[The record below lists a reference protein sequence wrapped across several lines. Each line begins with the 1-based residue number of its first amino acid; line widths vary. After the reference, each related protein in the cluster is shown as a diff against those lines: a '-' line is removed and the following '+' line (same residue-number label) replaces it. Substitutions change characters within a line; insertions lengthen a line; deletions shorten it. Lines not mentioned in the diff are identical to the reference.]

1 MLHRLSLSILIVIVV
16 FAMSLSAIAQGETVT
31 IWFTG
36 DEQQGAALQSAA
48 DVWAE
53 ETGNTVQVEVVSW
66 SDAYAQALAAVN
78 AQEGGDILMGGM
90 SWGISLGTIGGMVN
104 LGETFGD
111 DVANIAEISN
121 PGFYSAIVTPDGT
134 VYGIPY
140 NLDTYLMYYRPDAL
154 AEKGIDAPPATWDDL
169 VAALDAGANAGIG
182 WGNASWL
189 SFQNFLYQAGGTWYN
204 EDCSAAAIN
213 SEEGLTALEFYTT
226 LYEDYG
232 FPAEEVGTAAAFS
245 TGEMDIV
252 IDGEWT
258 ASGINSSYPELE
270 GTWSVAPLPAGP
282 SGNYT
287 AFIGG
292 KMMGLFSFS
301 DTPDAAWDLMLFL
314 STEEAAQLQT
324 EAYFDVQQIFVPPQ
338 PENAQYIQ
346 GGDDINA
353 ALSSQL
359 MDAAG
364 PPNCPG
370 WEETNAD
377 VNLVLQSVLFE
388 GTPFEDALVD
398 MEDIMNQ
405 GIADYSM

>member
-1 MLHRLSLSILIVIVV
+1 MLRRLSLSMLIVIVV
-16 FAMSLSAIAQGETVT
+16 FATAVAQGETVT

-36 DEQQGAALQSAA
+36 DEQQGAALQSAV

-53 ETGNTVQVEVVSW
+53 ETGNTGVVEVVSW

-90 SWGISLGTIGGMVN
+90 SWGISLGGVGGMTD
-104 LGETFGD
+104 LGEAFPE
-111 DVANIAEISN
+111 DVASIAEIST

-140 NLDTYLMYYRPDAL
+140 NLDTYLMFYRPEAL
-154 AEKGIDAPPATWDDL
+154 AEKGIDAPPATWDEL
-169 VAALDAGANAGIG
+169 VAALDAGVNAGIG

-189 SFQNFLYQAGGTWYN
+189 SFQNFLYQAGGSWYTA
-204 EDCSAAAIN
+204 DCSAAAIN
-213 SEEGLTALEFYTT
+213 SEEGLTALEFYTS

-232 FPAEEVGTAAAFS
+232 FPAEAVGTAAAFS

-252 IDGEWT
+252 IDGEWSAT
-258 ASGINSSYPELE
+258 GINSSYPELE

-282 SGNYT
+282 SGNFT

-301 DTPDAAWDLMLFL
+301 DSPDAAWDLMMFL

-324 EAYFDVQQIFVPPQ
+324 EAYFEVQQIFVPPQ
-338 PENAQYIQ
+338 PENFQYIP
-346 GGDDINA
+346 GGEDINA
-353 ALSSQL
+353 ALSAQL

-364 PPNCPG
+364 PPNCAG

-377 VNLVLQSVLFE
+377 VELVLQSVLFE
-388 GTPFEDALVD
+388 GMPFEDALID

-405 GIADYSM
+405 GLADYGS